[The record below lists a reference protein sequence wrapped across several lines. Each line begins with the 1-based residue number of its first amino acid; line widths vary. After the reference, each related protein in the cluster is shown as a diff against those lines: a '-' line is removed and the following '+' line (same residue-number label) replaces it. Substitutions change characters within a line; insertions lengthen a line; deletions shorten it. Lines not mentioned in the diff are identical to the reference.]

1 MTSDE
6 KGKKRNFEPDKS
18 LIVKDGSRQ
27 AHFKPLMEKEVTL
40 WSAYSSWESKQTL
53 LLDLHI

>member
-1 MTSDE
+1 MMSNK

-27 AHFKPLMEKEVTL
+27 AHFKPLMEKEHFG
-40 WSAYSSWESKQTL
+40 A
-53 LLDLHI
+53 HILPGRVNKHFFLICIYD